1 MNNLQNISIILSFAG
16 LWITSLFSGDFEIV
30 LGFMLILSF
39 GILHGSNDIILIHSI
54 AKSRASITFIRVLL
68 TYILTIGIAVIVFY
82 FFPLIALILF
92 IIFSAFH
99 FGQQH
104 WEYHELSL
112 KNSSKN
118 LIYFSYGMLVLQLLF
133 VFNINDV
140 IIIVENISNVTLE
153 EHLIHYSFLASVILF
168 LCCVALIYLKLKEFK
183 SKLIKEIFLLLVF
196 IVIFKVSTLIWGFTI
211 YFIFWH
217 SIPSLIEQV
226 RFIYGEFDQK
236 TFLSYCKNALPY
248 WIISV
253 IGISVMYFI
262 FKNETLFL
270 ALFFSFIAAVTF
282 PHTLV
287 MNKMFGNKKAQPN

>member
-16 LWITSLFSGDFEIV
+16 LWITSLFSGDFEII

-168 LCCVALIYLKLKEFK
+168 LCCGVMIYLKLKEFK
-183 SKLIKEIFLLLVF
+183 TKLIKEIFLLLVF

>member
-16 LWITSLFSGDFEIV
+16 LWITSLFSGDFEII

-140 IIIVENISNVTLE
+140 IIIVENISNITLE

-168 LCCVALIYLKLKEFK
+168 LCCGVMIYLKLKEFK
-183 SKLIKEIFLLLVF
+183 TKLIKEIFLLLVF

-226 RFIYGEFDQK
+226 RFIYGKFDQK
-236 TFLSYCKNALPY
+236 TFLSYCKNAWPY

-253 IGISVMYFI
+253 ICMAVMYLI
-262 FKNETLFL
+262 LKNKTLFL